1 MYVHVGKAEK
11 LTDAWGSGW
20 GSAHCGGVRV
30 LLLPQDAALGEA
42 IVARLR
48 AAGLCDELRPTHV
61 SNVAS
66 PSTRTGSATVLSVP
80 LHVADPV
87 AAACEALVPLLGSE
101 REAHTS
107 EHCGHSVSWGV
118 YPE

>member
-1 MYVHVGKAEK
+1 MYVHVGKA
-11 LTDAWGSGW
+11 DAGGSGW
-20 GSAHCGGVRV
+20 GSAHQGGVRV
-30 LLLPQDAALGEA
+30 MLLPQNAALGEA
-42 IVARLR
+42 VVATLR
-48 AAGLCDELRPTHV
+48 AAGLCDELRPTHI

-80 LHVADPV
+80 LQGADPV

-107 EHCGHSVSWGV
+107 QHCGHSVSWGV
-118 YPE
+118 YPVG

>member
-1 MYVHVGKAEK
+1 MYVHVG
-11 LTDAWGSGW
+11 TSYDAGSGW
-20 GSAHCGGVRV
+20 GSAHQGGVRV
-30 LLLPQDAALGEA
+30 MLLPQDAALGEA
-42 IVARLR
+42 IVATLR
-48 AAGLCDELRPTHV
+48 AAGLCDELRPTHI

-80 LHVADPV
+80 LQVADPV
-87 AAACEALVPLLGSE
+87 AAACEALLPLLGSE

-118 YPE
+118 YPAC

>member
-1 MYVHVGKAEK
+1 MYVHVGKA
-11 LTDAWGSGW
+11 DACGSGY

-30 LLLPQDAALGEA
+30 MLLPQNASLGEA
-42 IVARLR
+42 IVATLR
-48 AAGLCDELRPTHV
+48 AAGLCDALRPTHV

-80 LHVADPV
+80 LQVADPV
-87 AAACEALVPLLGSE
+87 AAACEALLPLLGSE

-107 EHCGHSVSWGV
+107 EHCGPSVSWGV
-118 YPE
+118 YPER